1 MDFIYEQTNRV
12 DLQEHTMGFNTI
24 HQYTIYETFFLLPYL
39 PTSVSLIQCAWFVY
53 IMGNRSN
60 LNRTTKK
67 KERKMPENGTLIA
80 LNKRR

>member
-1 MDFIYEQTNRV
+1 
-12 DLQEHTMGFNTI
+12 
-24 HQYTIYETFFLLPYL
+24 
-39 PTSVSLIQCAWFVY
+39 
-53 IMGNRSN
+53 MGNRSN